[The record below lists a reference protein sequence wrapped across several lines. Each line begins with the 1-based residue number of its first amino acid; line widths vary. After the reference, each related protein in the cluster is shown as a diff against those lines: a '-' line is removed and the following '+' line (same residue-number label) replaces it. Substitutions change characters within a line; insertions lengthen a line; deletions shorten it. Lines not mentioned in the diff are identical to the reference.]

1 MKFNIYTL
9 GCKVN
14 TYESEAITSLLEE
27 KGMSLTVNDSEADV
41 IIVNTCTVTHMS
53 DRKSRQYIRRMKKK
67 NPDVYKEIMDKHEC

>member
-27 KGMSLTVNDSEADV
+27 KGMIYSSDDSECDV
-41 IIVNTCTVTHMS
+41 IIVNTCTVTQNS
-53 DRKSRQYIRRMKKK
+53 DSKSRKMLRSLAKK
-67 NPDVYKEIMDKHEC
+67 ES